1 VLELDVSAGSV
12 IAFVGT
18 AIAAADVVRAN
29 MRKER
34 RLGMRILLFQAVW
47 IRDLM
52 CWFVFAAD
60 FGDFKHS
67 LGIDSRIREENKM
80 EEEAGLG
87 YIDLSFTLTEYRMLY
102 RIRVL
107 HDSVPS

>member
-1 VLELDVSAGSV
+1 VLELGVSAGSV

-47 IRDLM
+47 IRGLM
-52 CWFVFAAD
+52 CWFVFAAG
-60 FGDFKHS
+60 FGDFKH
-67 LGIDSRIREENKM
+67 
-80 EEEAGLG
+80 
-87 YIDLSFTLTEYRMLY
+87 
-102 RIRVL
+102 
-107 HDSVPS
+107 